1 MRLNYLFFIFI
12 VFYSFKKMFTI
23 TLSLSFY
30 KKYYRIYDSFI
41 LEYIWIDGRGNLRS
55 KYRTAYPK
63 IESCRDGAYNY
74 IPVEDW
80 NYDGSSTHQASTEN
94 SEITLVPVAHYANP
108 FFESGRAFLILCDT
122 YRADGRPTDTNFRCH
137 ALKAFEMG
145 GARHVDPWFGI
156 EQEYF
161 IMQSRGTQVSDKPLL
176 FAHHEEAALRTSS
189 CRFVPEPQG
198 DYYCGVGT
206 RTATLRKL
214 AEKHYEYCLNAG
226 LKISGI
232 NAEVAPSQWE
242 FQIGPCS
249 GISAGDELWVARYIL
264 HKLGEEFGVCISFK
278 PKPVPNPWNGSGL
291 HTNFSTQESR
301 NGEHQNG
308 LKCIYKYIDRLS
320 KKHAEHIRVY
330 GDNSK
335 RLNGMCETSDY
346 HTFSYAAGDR
356 GASIRIP
363 NSVLKAGC
371 GYLEDRRPA
380 SDADPYHVTA
390 AIFTT
395 ACINHNDDH
404 KENEK
409 TE

>member
-1 MRLNYLFFIFI
+1 
-12 VFYSFKKMFTI
+12 MFTI
-23 TLSLSFY
+23 PLSVSFY
-30 KKYYRIYDSFI
+30 KKHHPIHDCYI

-55 KYRTAYPK
+55 KYRTARPQFQSYA
-63 IESCRDGAYNY
+63 GAHAHADAY
-74 IPVEDW
+74 IAVEDW

-94 SEITLVPVAHYANP
+94 SEIALVPVAHYRNP
-108 FFESGRAFLILCDT
+108 FFEPGRAFLILCET
-122 YRADGRPTDTNFRCH
+122 RNNGPDGAPTETNFRCH
-137 ALKAFEMG
+137 AEKAFEKG
-145 GARHVDPWFGI
+145 GRQMDPWFGI

-161 IMQSRGTQVSDKPLL
+161 MMRSRGTQVSDHPLL
-176 FAHHEEAALRTSS
+176 FAQHEEAALRTST

-206 RTATLRKL
+206 RTVTLRKL
-214 AEKHYEYCLNAG
+214 AEKHYEYCLHAG
-226 LKISGI
+226 LNISGI

-249 GISAGDELWVARYIL
+249 GVIAGDELWVARYIL
-264 HKLGEEFGVCISFK
+264 EKLSEEFGVCVSFK

-291 HTNFSTQESR
+291 HTNFSTEETR
-301 NGEHQNG
+301 DADCQNG

-330 GDNSK
+330 GDNSN
-335 RLNGMCETSDY
+335 RLNGMCETSDF

-363 NSVLKAGC
+363 KSVLKAGC

-380 SDADPYHVTA
+380 SDADPYRVTA
-390 AIFTT
+390 AIFSTC
-395 ACINHNDDH
+395 CIYHQDEANV
-404 KENEK
+404 EV
-409 TE
+409 